1 MEKIEEEIVNK
12 RINPELIKRQKEL
25 TTRLLEFEKS
35 LREREMEERRES
47 KTGKD
52 MERTIPP
59 SLLKYFSEK
68 NKVTEMIR
76 TVPPN
81 LNPYYKK
88 KVNDFIQNL
97 NP

>member
-1 MEKIEEEIVNK
+1 
-12 RINPELIKRQKEL
+12 
-25 TTRLLEFEKS
+25 
-35 LREREMEERRES
+35 MEEKRES
-47 KTGKD
+47 NTGKD
-52 MERTIPP
+52 LDRAIPP

-76 TVPPN
+76 MVPPN